1 MISYTY
7 EKAFFHLSVW
17 LIGQGGWKFSSRP
30 VLASRQF
37 AAQAEKWCWA
47 GNCKLE
53 IFYFLKLDFLIQFKM
68 NRQNSISYSFSER
81 IQASQWAIYPAC
93 YHDYVHNDPE

>member
-30 VLASRQF
+30 VLDSWQF

-47 GNCKLE
+47 GNCK
-53 IFYFLKLDFLIQFKM
+53 FLIF
-68 NRQNSISYSFSER
+68 
-81 IQASQWAIYPAC
+81 
-93 YHDYVHNDPE
+93 